1 MSQEQDDETSDN
13 DTMGGRIDP
22 FVLIRV
28 RANRVIACWYEL
40 TSTTHQRAFGKM
52 NRAINKLEDAIADYE
67 AERLGQVVD
76 AMTPEQI
83 HAYLEMMGVNIDE
96 LEYRAAELRK
106 KLETKNWGQDQI
118 MNQNINEGGTPT

>member
-1 MSQEQDDETSDN
+1 MSKEQDDETSDN

-52 NRAINKLEDAIADYE
+52 NRAIDKLEDAIADYE
-67 AERLGQVVD
+67 ANRLGQVVD
-76 AMTPEQI
+76 AMSPEQV
-83 HAYLEMMGVNIDE
+83 HAYLEMQGVNVEELNKRADE
-96 LEYRAAELRK
+96 LKNEIQ
-106 KLETKNWGQDQI
+106 TKNWGQDKI
-118 MNQNINEGGTPT
+118 MDQHVNEGGTPT

>member
-1 MSQEQDDETSDN
+1 VSKEQDDETSDN

-52 NRAINKLEDAIADYE
+52 NRAIDKLEDAIADYE
-67 AERLGQVVD
+67 ANRLGQVVD
-76 AMTPEQI
+76 AMSPEQV
-83 HAYLEMMGVNIDE
+83 HAYLEMQGVNVEELNKRADE
-96 LEYRAAELRK
+96 LKNEIQ
-106 KLETKNWGQDQI
+106 TKNWGQDKI
-118 MNQNINEGGTPT
+118 MDQHVNEGGTPT

>member
-1 MSQEQDDETSDN
+1 MSQKQDDETSDN

>member
-1 MSQEQDDETSDN
+1 MSQEQDDETSEN
-13 DTMGGRIDP
+13 DTMGGRTDP

-28 RANRVIACWYEL
+28 RAKRVIACWHDL
-40 TSTTHQRAFGKM
+40 TTTTHQRAFGKTA
-52 NRAINKLEDAIADYE
+52 RAIHQLENAIEDYE
-67 AERLGQVVD
+67 SERLGQVVD
-76 AMTPEQI
+76 AMTPEQV
-83 HAYLEMMGVNIDE
+83 HAYLEMMGVNIEE

>member
-40 TSTTHQRAFGKM
+40 TSTTHTRAFSKM
-52 NRAINKLEDAIADYE
+52 DRAINKLEDAIADYE

-76 AMTPEQI
+76 AMSPEQV
-83 HAYLEMMGVNIDE
+83 HAYLEMMGVNVEE
-96 LEYRAAELRK
+96 LEHRADELRK
-106 KLETKNWGQDQI
+106 KIQTKNWGLDDI
-118 MNQNINEGGTPT
+118 MNKHINEGGTPT

>member
-1 MSQEQDDETSDN
+1 MSEEQDDETSDN

-52 NRAINKLEDAIADYE
+52 NRAISKLEDAIADYE

-76 AMTPEQI
+76 AMSPEQV
-83 HAYLEMMGVNIDE
+83 HAYLEMMGVNAQE
-96 LEYRAAELRK
+96 LEHRADELRK
-106 KLETKNWGQDQI
+106 NDPNQKLGAR
-118 MNQNINEGGTPT
+118 

>member
-1 MSQEQDDETSDN
+1 MSKEQDDETSDN

-52 NRAINKLEDAIADYE
+52 NRAISKLEDAIADYE
-67 AERLGQVVD
+67 ANRLGQVVD
-76 AMTPEQI
+76 AMSPEQV
-83 HAYLEMMGVNIDE
+83 HAYLEMQGVNVEELNKRADE
-96 LEYRAAELRK
+96 LKNEIQ
-106 KLETKNWGQDQI
+106 TKNWGQDKI
-118 MNQNINEGGTPT
+118 MDQHVNEGGTPT

>member
-76 AMTPEQI
+76 AMSPEQV
-83 HAYLEMMGVNIDE
+83 HAYLEMQGVNVEELNKRADE
-96 LEYRAAELRK
+96 LKNEIQ
-106 KLETKNWGQDQI
+106 TKNWGQDKI
-118 MNQNINEGGTPT
+118 MDQHVNEGGTPT